1 MYERKF
7 DDKIKF
13 KYKWRPYQDRVL
25 SESYKYLK
33 EDYERIITN
42 SFGTIEDVE
51 IKSAEMIMIFLPILS
66 KDEFLKYFRSRL

>member
-1 MYERKF
+1 MDEVTIKSISF
-7 DDKIKF
+7 IVNDD
-13 KYKWRPYQDRVL
+13 V
-25 SESYKYLK
+25 YLK